1 MFKNRTAMT
10 AGSVAAALLAHL
22 FPASRSKIVSV
33 PPRTRGVRQTASTI
47 ATLASAMA
55 TPRLKKP
62 RTSGDFEAI
71 TRAQLKRDR
80 RAAKL
85 ERDTFIQRCTYYMT
99 RDAAVAEEARRVH
112 DLLGER
118 AA

>member
-1 MFKNRTAMT
+1 MFKKLF
-10 AGSVAAALLAHL
+10 GS
-22 FPASRSKIVSV
+22 
-33 PPRTRGVRQTASTI
+33 
-47 ATLASAMA
+47 

-62 RTSGDFEAI
+62 RTPGDFAAI
-71 TRAQLKRDR
+71 ERAQQKRER

-85 ERDTFIQRCTYYMT
+85 ERDSFIQRCTYYVT

-112 DLLGER
+112 DLIGER

>member
-1 MFKNRTAMT
+1 MLRKTISA
-10 AGSVAAALLAHL
+10 
-22 FPASRSKIVSV
+22 
-33 PPRTRGVRQTASTI
+33 VRRA
-47 ATLASAMA
+47 ASA
-55 TPRLKKP
+55 PRLKKP

-85 ERDTFIQRCTYYMT
+85 ERDTFIQRCTYYVT
-99 RDAAVAEEARRVH
+99 RDAAVAEEVRRVH

>member
-1 MFKNRTAMT
+1 MPR
-10 AGSVAAALLAHL
+10 G
-22 FPASRSKIVSV
+22 AS
-33 PPRTRGVRQTASTI
+33 GVRRVAPSI
-47 ATLASAMA
+47 AGRIPKGAA
-55 TPRLKKP
+55 PRLKKP
-62 RTSGDFEAI
+62 RTVGDFEAI

-85 ERDTFIQRCTYYMT
+85 ERDTFLQRCTYYMT

-112 DLLGER
+112 DLLSER